1 MVRTCSLLM
10 AFFAASPRRRCE
22 GEDREAVYNYKQ
34 VQTDMLR
41 SGLFGAY
48 LVAVPGIGVA
58 EPLNVVEDKPGQRDD
73 H

>member
-1 MVRTCSLLM
+1 M
-10 AFFAASPRRRCE
+10 AFFAASPRRRCG
-22 GEDREAVYNYKQ
+22 GEDREAAPVSNHKQ

-41 SGLFGAY
+41 SGLLGAY
-48 LVAVPGIGVA
+48 LIAVPGIGVA